1 MSWLFRL
8 LDLFNPLSW
17 IEKLITIA
25 VGCLIIAGA
34 LWWFYDSIGD
44 HFRAPL
50 IAEYKAA
57 SDEAERNRLKREFVN
72 KERVTDALTEKLKKL
87 ESNAASAKRAADAAI
102 GLRDSIRASEDRA
115 KTSLAA
121 CLQHANTLSGLFAS
135 IDDFAGSVAV
145 AANGHAADAV
155 ACHNAWPK

>member
-1 MSWLFRL
+1 MNLLSKL

-87 ESNAASAKRAADAAI
+87 ESNAASAKRAADAAV
-102 GLRDSIRASEDRA
+102 GLRDSIRASEERA
-115 KTSLAA
+115 KTSLTA
-121 CLQHANTLSGLFAS
+121 CLQHASTLSGLFVAV
-135 IDDFAGSVAV
+135 DDFAGRVAIEADSHV
-145 AANGHAADAV
+145 ADKI
-155 ACHNAWPK
+155 ACHQAWPQ